1 MKSNRKRCCATVGLI
16 WAACII
22 VFFFVY
28 MLVLEPQRRARK
40 DVANQLAEQKRVY
53 DSAVEAAQE
62 QTQARLMK
70 QVADLQQRLKD
81 FVVDPGESSNLTFD
95 ISETA
100 SGQQID
106 SFSVKS
112 QNGGGPSSDTES
124 GCIGQSRFDVSFA
137 AGFNHFAA
145 FLNALERHQPA
156 LFVDSLSITRS
167 DQPNEGHRV
176 KLNIAALVRKQPGN

>member
-1 MKSNRKRCCATVGLI
+1 MKSNRKKCCATVGLI

-28 MLVLEPQRRARK
+28 MIVLEPQRRAKK
-40 DVANQLAEQKRVY
+40 DVANQLAEQKRAY
-53 DSAVEAAQE
+53 DSAVEAAEE
-62 QTQARLMK
+62 QTQARLTK
-70 QVADLQQRLKD
+70 QVTDLQQRLKD
-81 FVVDPGESSNLTFD
+81 FVVDSGESSNLTFD

-112 QNGGGPSSDTES
+112 QSGGGPPSNTES
-124 GCIGQSRFDVSFA
+124 DSIGESRFDVSFA
-137 AGFNHFAA
+137 AGFNQFAA
-145 FLNALERHQPA
+145 FLNALERHKPA
-156 LFVDSLSITRS
+156 LLVDSFSITRS
-167 DQPNEGHRV
+167 DQPNEGHKV